1 MKNVLPGAASVING
15 MIINGRNGFA
25 GMTGYMPYDVDREE
39 LVRLIAEEPAGISL
53 IAKMVVSIITVL
65 NSDEIVFAGN
75 VIDAAA
81 MEQVRRECETY
92 LPVDFIPDFR
102 VAEDGGD
109 SYYLEGMYQ
118 KALEMKVDI
127 GME

>member
-1 MKNVLPGAASVING
+1 ME
-15 MIINGRNGFA
+15 IINGRNGFA
-25 GMTGYMPYDVDREE
+25 GRPGICRTTWTGRNWSADC
-39 LVRLIAEEPAGISL
+39 EEPAGISL